1 LADPVRRNDPCP
13 CGSGKRYKE
22 CHGRL
27 GEGAGDDPDTLAQRA
42 LRAHSQ
48 GRIDEA
54 ERGYREVLA
63 RVPGHALATHYLGL
77 AAWQRGDRGEAERL
91 MRAALERDATVPDFH
106 NNLGLL
112 LRDTGR
118 VADAIAAFG
127 RALEVDPRWLDAYS
141 NLGLALEDSG
151 RFDEAIAAYRAAIAQ
166 RPQLAAARQNLA
178 RTLVAGGAWA
188 EGWSE
193 YRWRLAAQGLATK
206 APDPSAA
213 PLPASLAGRRFVLQA
228 EQGLGDEIFF
238 LRFAP
243 ELVRRGA
250 RLAYRGDARLAAM
263 LGRTGVFELGVAGK
277 GSLPASGE
285 PGQAA
290 AGLEPLM
297 IGDLPWLTQA
307 HDPAL
312 FPDAL
317 ALAALPERLDAARAE
332 LERAGPRPWV
342 ALTWRGGVASAGPA
356 RTQVKEIAPERLGA
370 ALAGSRATWIGIQ
383 RLPRAG
389 EYERLARG
397 LDAPVHDASGAND
410 DLERMLALLALCD
423 AYVTVSNANVHLR
436 AGAARPGALQAGDGP
451 LHVLVPHPPEWRWG
465 LAGDRSP
472 WFRHA
477 TVHRQAVDGDWDA
490 ALAAVGSAL
499 AATLHRG

>member
-22 CHGRL
+22 CHGKL
-27 GEGAGDDPDTLAQRA
+27 AAAGADDPDSLAQQA

-54 ERGYREVLA
+54 ERGYRAVLERA
-63 RVPGHALATHYLGL
+63 PGHALATHYLGL
-77 AAWQRGDRGEAERL
+77 AAWQRGDRGAAEPL
-91 MRAALERDATVPDFH
+91 MRAALERDASVPDFH

-118 VADAIAAFG
+118 VGDAIAAFR
-127 RALEVDPRWLDAYS
+127 RALDVDPRWLDAYS
-141 NLGLALEDSG
+141 NLGLALEAAG
-151 RFDEAIAAYRAAIAQ
+151 RFDEAIGAYRAAIAA

-188 EGWSE
+188 EGWGE
-193 YRWRLAAQGLATK
+193 YRWRLVAQGLAAD
-206 APDPSAA
+206 APDPSAT
-213 PLPASLAGRRFVLQA
+213 PLPASLAGRRFVLHA
-228 EQGLGDEIFF
+228 EQGLGDEVFF

-250 RLAYRGDARLAAM
+250 QLAYRGDARLAGM
-263 LGRTGVFELGVAGK
+263 LARTGLFALGVADK
-277 GSLPASGE
+277 GTPAPASA
-285 PGQAA
+285 PGQADPEA
-290 AGLEPLM
+290 VM

-307 HDPAL
+307 HDAAR

-317 ALAALPERLDAARAE
+317 ALRPLPERVDAVRAE

-356 RTQVKEIAPERLGA
+356 RTQVKEIVPERLGA
-370 ALAGSRATWIGIQ
+370 ALAGMPATWIGVQ
-383 RLPRAG
+383 RVPHEGDYA
-389 EYERLARG
+389 RLAAG
-397 LDAPVHDASGAND
+397 LGAAAHDASSAND
-410 DLERMLALLALCD
+410 DLERMLALLSLCD

-436 AGAARPGALQAGDGP
+436 AGVGGP
-451 LHVLVPHPPEWRWG
+451 MHVLVPHPPEWRWG
-465 LAGDRSP
+465 LAGERSP
-472 WFRHA
+472 WFRTA
-477 TVHRQAVDGDWDA
+477 TVHRQEVNGDWDA
-490 ALAAVGSAL
+490 ALTGLAAAL